1 MVSNLKKRLESEYPK
16 VEPRYRF
23 SSEFQIRPK
32 QKKVIEHPVENM
44 GLIGYFFSSEDKLS
58 VAQFRKD
65 GFTYNRLKPYTSWN
79 DVFSKTKQLWEIY
92 LEVLS
97 PQVVTRVAVRYIN
110 NMRFQLPVQNIE
122 EHFNIKLSIPKGV
135 PQIFSSFLNKTVV
148 FDDQKNIE
156 AAITFVM
163 EPSKDKTHG
172 IVTLD
177 IDVYKNDR
185 FPPHDLEQL
194 WDIFNDLHDM
204 KNHIFFGYITEETTK
219 EYI

>member
-1 MVSNLKKRLESEYPK
+1 
-16 VEPRYRF
+16 
-23 SSEFQIRPK
+23 
-32 QKKVIEHPVENM
+32 M
-44 GLIGYFFSSEDKLS
+44 GLLGYFFRSEDKLD

-65 GFTYNRLKPYTSWN
+65 GFTYNRLKPYTSW
-79 DVFSKTKQLWEIY
+79 DEIFSKAKQLWEIY
-92 LEVLS
+92 LEALS

-122 EHFNIKLSIPKGV
+122 EHFNIALSIPKGV
-135 PQIFSSFLNKTVV
+135 PQVFSNYLNKTVV

-172 IVTLD
+172 IVILD
-177 IDVYKNDR
+177 IDVYKNGR